1 MCQRAK
7 PGALRVAWARK
18 LSGDLSCE
26 RVFVRLLPPVCKDCA
41 TCVRPLCGEPTRPP
55 RGHIA
60 LAEFPALPLFTDA
73 YLADTRHLTAEEHG
87 AYLLLLMCAWRTRGC
102 ALKDCDRT
110 LARIVGV
117 TRPRWKKLRP
127 VLAEFF
133 DTTGGQWQQKKLTE
147 VYRGVEARVAKN
159 RANGAKGGRA
169 KAVRSAKV
177 SRPSGAGGSDGDSP
191 GLPTKSQNQNPEPKA
206 EAGAPDGGAVDALLA
221 RLAAAAGLDEG
232 KSGDAAVVATWQAA
246 GADEVADMLPTIAR
260 LRARE
265 EGRVGRAPKSLAYYG
280 AAVLEARDARLGAV
294 SRGKAHASANPAAPP
309 KRVFDRD
316 SVADWRAFLGDATSR
331 FRGDYISANWVIGRD
346 HPVFEATSLGPD
358 PRCSIN
364 HRIPDAVMNEYA
376 VAWGWRRP

>member
-1 MCQRAK
+1 MVVRWRA
-7 PGALRVAWARK
+7 
-18 LSGDLSCE
+18 
-26 RVFVRLLPPVCKDCA
+26 PVCKDCA
-41 TCVRPLCGEPTRPP
+41 ACVRPLCGEPPRPP
-55 RGHIA
+55 RGRIA

-133 DTTGGQWQQKKLTE
+133 DTTGGQWRQKKLTE

-177 SRPSGAGGSDGDSP
+177 SRPSSAGGSDGD
-191 GLPTKSQNQNPEPKA
+191 GDGDGAGVPTKSQNQNPEPKV
-206 EAGAPDGGAVDALLA
+206 EAGAPDGASDAALLA

-232 KSGDAAVVATWQAA
+232 KSGDATVVATWQAA
-246 GADEVADMLPTIAR
+246 GADEVADMLPTITR

-294 SRGKAHASANPAAPP
+294 TRGKAHANAHPAAPP

-331 FRGDYISANWVIGRD
+331 FRGDYVSANWVIGRD

-376 VAWGWRRP
+376 AAWGWRRP